1 MQEQQNRRRKGSFL
15 LNRRAQLLQ
24 ALLIVT
30 YLVAY
35 TVALSAAAI
44 GPTVVALLRYP
55 ESFAATPQRAV
66 TAATELFFFEERLW
80 PLAVVLIILFGL
92 HSIYMSHRIYGP
104 LVRVRAE
111 ADRVAEG
118 DLSRRVVFRK
128 GDQLSDLEDAMN
140 DMIAATDVRVAG
152 VQRAARR
159 CSARLRRLHESQFT
173 GSPATRLD
181 AYEEMAAEFDTL
193 VERLSEFRTTEGGAV
208 SGAAGALGGA
218 AGAVGA
224 AAGVVG
230 AAANGAE
237 SSAENGADADGAE
250 RVRATGTGGMAGI

>member
-80 PLAVVLIILFGL
+80 PLAIVLIILFGL
-92 HSIYMSHRIYGP
+92 HSIYMSHRVYGP

-118 DLSRRVVFRK
+118 DLSRRVVFRR

-140 DMIAATDVRVAG
+140 DMIEATDVRVAA
-152 VQRAARR
+152 VQRAART

-181 AYEEMAAEFDTL
+181 AYEDVAAEFNTL
-193 VERLSEFRTTEGGAV
+193 LERIAEFKTTDGG
-208 SGAAGALGGA
+208 
-218 AGAVGA
+218 
-224 AAGVVG
+224 
-230 AAANGAE
+230 
-237 SSAENGADADGAE
+237 AENGVEDGTENGGEVETME
-250 RVRATGTGGMAGI
+250 RAPATGTGGAAGI

>member
-1 MQEQQNRRRKGSFL
+1 MREPRNRRRKGSLL

-35 TVALSAAAI
+35 TVALSAVAI

-55 ESFAATPQRAV
+55 ESFAAAPQRAAA
-66 TAATELFFFEERLW
+66 AATELFFFEERLW
-80 PLAVVLIILFGL
+80 PLAVVLVLLFGL

-128 GDQLSDLEDAMN
+128 GDQLSDLQDSMN
-140 DMIAATDVRVAG
+140 DMIAATDTRVAA
-152 VQRAARR
+152 VQRTARS
-159 CSARLRRLHESQFT
+159 CAARLRRLHEAQFT
-173 GSPATRLD
+173 GSPRSRLD
-181 AYEEMAAEFDTL
+181 AYEEMTAEFNTL
-193 VERLSEFRTTEGGAV
+193 LEHLAEFKTTDGMPQAGSEREVDIET
-208 SGAAGALGGA
+208 
-218 AGAVGA
+218 
-224 AAGVVG
+224 
-230 AAANGAE
+230 AE
-237 SSAENGADADGAE
+237 LP
-250 RVRATGTGGMAGI
+250 RATGTGGAAGF